1 MFSIYGSLPGAPP
14 AGCVGKELPGL
25 AAVGNPWQAR
35 WSPGTPEE
43 TPWDP
48 QVALLRNNSGCRCL
62 AADGGLLA
70 GNVPGDPTAQGA
82 IPGLLAPMSVSPT
95 PLIDR
100 RGN

>member
-14 AGCVGKELPGL
+14 AGCVGRKLPGL
-25 AAVGNPWQAR
+25 AAVGNPWQAW
-35 WSPGTPEE
+35 WSPGTPEG

-70 GNVPGDPTAQGA
+70 GDVLTPVIPPHKVQSLASWLPGRRA
-82 IPGLLAPMSVSPT
+82 LLS
-95 PLIDR
+95 
-100 RGN
+100 